1 MVTIKMMVNLLLC
14 QLYKH
19 RPGCC
24 SLQPG
29 PLITRSVGCLGVRD
43 YNDGDDTDHDCDDC
57 DKYIDGD
64 CDNFVG
70 THQEYMSVHSAE
82 WFGLNM
88 DDV

>member
-43 YNDGDDTDHDCDDC
+43 YNDCDDNDHDCDDC
-57 DKYIDGD
+57 DNYIDGD
-64 CDNFVG
+64 CDFVEVVL
-70 THQEYMSVHSAE
+70 TKSICLSIQLN
-82 WFGLNM
+82 GLA
-88 DDV
+88 

>member
-1 MVTIKMMVNLLLC
+1 MVTMVTIKMMVNLLLC

-19 RPGCC
+19 RPDCC

-57 DKYIDGD
+57 DNYIDGD
-64 CDNFVG
+64 CDFVEVVL
-70 THQEYMSVHSAE
+70 TKSICLSIQLN
-82 WFGLNM
+82 GLA
-88 DDV
+88 